1 MFLAAPLLGAMGV
14 SAGTVAATSGIMSAV
29 GSIASVA
36 SAVGAFASGGQQQA
50 MYDAQAKQAQLRA
63 QAEEL
68 KYKQQ
73 GVAVLQ
79 KTNMT
84 AAAIAAR
91 AGAGSVDP
99 FSGSAADLTSYAF
112 GAGFGE
118 FNLTKSNAELAHEQ
132 GVVQAG
138 IYRMMGQQAYTA
150 GIAKGV
156 GSIFSGLMSASSI
169 GGAPFSAASVAPSNA
184 LDVFGSANPAAMGF
198 ASPMARA

>member
-1 MFLAAPLLGAMGV
+1 MFLAAPLLTAVGV
-14 SAGTVAATSGIMSAV
+14 SGSAVAATSGFMSAL

-36 SAVGAFASGGQQQA
+36 SAVGAFASGNQQQA

-73 GVAVLQ
+73 GVAVLER
-79 KTNMT
+79 TNMT

-99 FSGSAADLTSYAF
+99 FSGSASDLTSYAF
-112 GAGFGE
+112 GQGFGE
-118 FNLTKSNAELAHEQ
+118 FNLTQSNAALAREQ

-156 GSIFSGLMSASSI
+156 GGIFSGLMTASTI
-169 GGAPFSAASVAPSNA
+169 GGAPFGAASVAPSNP
-184 LDVFGSANPAAMGF
+184 LDVFGSANPAGMGF

>member
-79 KTNMT
+79 RTNMT

-112 GAGFGE
+112 GQGFGE
-118 FNLTKSNAELAHEQ
+118 FNMTATNAALAREQ
-132 GVVQAG
+132 GVQQAG

-156 GSIFSGLMSASSI
+156 GGIFSGLMSASSI
-169 GGAPFSAASVAPSNA
+169 GGAPGGIDNFAQT
-184 LDVFGSANPAAMGF
+184 GSPFAYGTAGYTGMGPF
-198 ASPMARA
+198 IT

>member
-1 MFLAAPLLGAMGV
+1 MFLAAPLLTAVGV
-14 SAGTVAATSGIMSAV
+14 SGSAVAATSGVMSAL

-36 SAVGAFASGGQQQA
+36 SAVGAFASGNQQQA

-99 FSGSAADLTSYAF
+99 FSGSASDLTSYAF
-112 GAGFGE
+112 GQGFGE
-118 FNLTKSNAELAHEQ
+118 FNLTQSNAALAREQ
-132 GVVQAG
+132 GVYQAG

-156 GSIFSGLMSASSI
+156 GSIFSGLMTASTI
-169 GGAPFSAASVAPSNA
+169 GGAPGGIDNFAQT
-184 LDVFGSANPAAMGF
+184 GSPFAYGTAGYTGMGPF
-198 ASPMARA
+198 IT

>member
-14 SAGTVAATSGIMSAV
+14 SGSAIAATSGVMSAI
-29 GSIASVA
+29 GSITSIA
-36 SAVGAFASGGQQQA
+36 SAVGAFASGSQQQA

-112 GAGFGE
+112 GQGFGE
-118 FNLTKSNAELAHEQ
+118 FNLTQSNAALAREQ
-132 GVVQAG
+132 GVYQAG

-169 GGAPFSAASVAPSNA
+169 GGAPFGAASVAPSNP
-184 LDVFGSANPAAMGF
+184 LDVFGSANPAGMGF

>member
-1 MFLAAPLLGAMGV
+1 MFLAAPLLGALGA
-14 SAGTVAATSGIMSAV
+14 SAATAASVSGIMSAV

-36 SAVGAFASGGQQQA
+36 SAVGAFASGNQQQA

-79 KTNMT
+79 RTNMT

-99 FSGSAADLTSYAF
+99 FSGSASDLTSYAF
-112 GAGFGE
+112 GQGFGE
-118 FNLTKSNAELAHEQ
+118 FNMTATNAALAREQ
-132 GVVQAG
+132 GVAQAG

-150 GIAKGV
+150 GIAKGI
-156 GSIFSGLMSASSI
+156 GGIFSGLMSASSI
-169 GGAPFSAASVAPSNA
+169 GGAPTGDMGLGGFSSQAG
-184 LDVFGSANPAAMGF
+184 LDAYMANPILPPVRPF
-198 ASPMARA
+198 

>member
-1 MFLAAPLLGAMGV
+1 MFLAAPLLGAMGM
-14 SAGTVAATSGIMSAV
+14 SAGAVAATSGVMSAL

-36 SAVGAFASGGQQQA
+36 SAVGAFASGSQQQA

-79 KTNMT
+79 RTNMT

-99 FSGSAADLTSYAF
+99 FSGSASDLTSYAF
-112 GAGFGE
+112 GQGFGE
-118 FNLTKSNAELAHEQ
+118 FNMTATNAALAREQ
-132 GVVQAG
+132 GVAQAG

-156 GSIFSGLMSASSI
+156 GGIFSGLMSASSI
-169 GGAPFSAASVAPSNA
+169 GGAPFGETSLAGTNVSNNWTPSIG
-184 LDVFGSANPAAMGF
+184 GSSYYNPIL
-198 ASPMARA
+198 

>member
-1 MFLAAPLLGAMGV
+1 MFLAAPLLTAVGV
-14 SAGTVAATSGIMSAV
+14 SGSAVAATSGVMSAL

-99 FSGSAADLTSYAF
+99 FSGSASDLTSYAF
-112 GAGFGE
+112 GQGFGE
-118 FNLTKSNAELAHEQ
+118 FNLTQSNAALAREQ
-132 GVVQAG
+132 GVYQAG

-150 GIAKGV
+150 GVAKGV
-156 GSIFSGLMSASSI
+156 GGIFSGLMTASTI
-169 GGAPFSAASVAPSNA
+169 GGAPGGIDNFAQT
-184 LDVFGSANPAAMGF
+184 GSPFAYGTAGYTGMGPF
-198 ASPMARA
+198 IT

>member
-1 MFLAAPLLGAMGV
+1 MFLAAPLLGAIGV
-14 SAGTVAATSGIMSAV
+14 APATIAATSGVMSAL

-63 QAEEL
+63 QADEL

-112 GAGFGE
+112 GQGFGE
-118 FNLTKSNAELAHEQ
+118 FNLTQSNAALTREQ
-132 GVVQAG
+132 GVYQAG
-138 IYRMMGQQAYTA
+138 IYRRQGQQAYTA

-156 GSIFSGLMSASSI
+156 GGIFSGLMSASSI
-169 GGAPFSAASVAPSNA
+169 GSAPTNDKGLGPFNFQAEY
-184 LDVFGSANPAAMGF
+184 LANPVL
-198 ASPMARA
+198 PPVRPLLE